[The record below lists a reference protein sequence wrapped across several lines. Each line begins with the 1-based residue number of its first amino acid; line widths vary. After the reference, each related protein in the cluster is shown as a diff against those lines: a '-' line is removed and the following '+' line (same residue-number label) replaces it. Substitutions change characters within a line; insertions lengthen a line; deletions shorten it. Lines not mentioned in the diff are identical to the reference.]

1 MSIQKRA
8 FQRKDEKLIDL
19 MLYESEKSDQRKA
32 AQIHSLVLRIKNE

>member
-8 FQRKDEKLIDL
+8 FQRKDEKLIDS
-19 MLYESEKSDQRKA
+19 MLYESQTSDQKKE